1 MRKLNKFVIALLF
14 ASAITS
20 VHAAAD
26 KSKLYSDVPTSH
38 WAYKAVEDLTQKG
51 LIVGMP
57 NGTFKGNK
65 PLTRYSFAVVVS
77 RMLERYAELTENG
90 NFVSQKDLK
99 TLEDLV
105 SEFVTEIESISED
118 IKTIKADVS
127 DLKTDVKQNKTDI
140 SELKEKNSDI
150 DSRLE
155 NLGKVKVTGDILVQ
169 NLDYKKTAKNMDD
182 FQNVQVRIGFNAKPS
197 DKVEADFR
205 YVAYDK
211 DLDSNRDPRDYDR
224 MLPENPNNPDPNR
237 DYNGTSKSI
246 FGRARGENKVEI
258 AKVKV
263 NKVFN
268 ENDYIQ
274 VGRDFMTHGHALVIN
289 DYADAVTYSTKAG
302 DVTVTGNAIFA
313 DYDNGAN
320 PNKKGKQIWNLNA
333 DTKVKSHNIYAGVY
347 VDQGKDFYNVNAS
360 GTVILINQG
369 NGSTTPYQ
377 FKDVSCVVTEVGSS
391 GNLTSDGK
399 VKYDAAMVASS
410 IERKNMENLGKKDK
424 ATGYLWHAALGY
436 DASPNFN
443 LKAAYTT
450 ADKNFDG
457 IISLDKNQGSVDG
470 HTTPFDDIARYQ
482 NLLGGMLVDNFANTS
497 DLKLQFEY
505 SFANNQSIRFAYDIV
520 KENHNRV
527 KSGFTPNGN
536 YCDNWNMTSNFYDP
550 VNDAYNGY
558 NKLDAKIS
566 TLEYKYR
573 FDPST
578 RLSLGFTNADKSGC
592 RDEANEKV
600 KDEKLFWTE
609 VYSKF

>member
-1 MRKLNKFVIALLF
+1 MRKLNKFIIALLF

-20 VHAAAD
+20 VNAASN
-26 KSKLYSDVPTSH
+26 KSKLYSDVPTNH

-51 LIVGMP
+51 LIVGLP

-118 IKTIKADVS
+118 IKNIKSDVS

-140 SELKEKNSDI
+140 SELKEEVSKKNSEI
-150 DSRLE
+150 DSKLE
-155 NLGKVKVTGDILVQ
+155 HLGKVKVTGDMLVQ
-169 NLDYKKTAKNMDD
+169 SLDYQKTAKNMDD

-205 YVAYDK
+205 YVAYDR
-211 DLDSNRDPRDYDR
+211 DLDSNND
-224 MLPENPNNPDPNR
+224 ENQR
-237 DYNGTSKSI
+237 INGPSKST
-246 FGRARGENKVEI
+246 FGRAQGDNKVEI

-268 ENDYIQ
+268 DNDSVQ
-274 VGRDFMTHGHALVIN
+274 VGRDFMTHGHGIVIN
-289 DYADAVTYSTKAG
+289 DYADAVSYSTKAG
-302 DVTVTGNAIFA
+302 DVTITGNAIFA
-313 DYDNGAN
+313 DYDNGIN
-320 PNKKGKQIWNLNA
+320 PNKKGEQIWNINA
-333 DTKVKSHNIYAGVY
+333 DVDVKGHNIYAGLY
-347 VDQGKDFYNVNAS
+347 QQDTKHYYEDLN
-360 GTVILINQG
+360 G
-369 NGSTTPYQ
+369 NGIITNDEIHYKNRLKQ
-377 FKDVSCVVTEVGSS
+377 VAEVGSS
-391 GNLTSDGK
+391 GKITNDGK
-399 VKYDAAMVASS
+399 LRYDAAMVAS
-410 IERKNMENLGKKDK
+410 INERKNMINAGKKDK
-424 ATGYLWHAALGY
+424 ATGYLWHTALGY

-457 IISLDKNQGSVDG
+457 IISLDKNQSSTDG
-470 HTTPFDDIARYQ
+470 RTTPFDDIARFQ
-482 NLLGGMLVDNFANTS
+482 NLLGGMLADKFYNTS

-520 KENHNRV
+520 KENHNQV
-527 KSGFTPNGN
+527 KSGFTPDGD
-536 YCDNWNMTSNFYDP
+536 YCDNYNVAGYD
-550 VNDAYNGY
+550 
-558 NKLDAKIS
+558 KLNAKIS
-566 TLEYKYR
+566 TLEYKYQ
-573 FDPST
+573 FDSST
-578 RLSLGFTNADKSGC
+578 RLSLGVANADKGDC
-592 RDEANEKV
+592 RTTNDKGDIIKP
-600 KDEKLFWTE
+600 KDENLFYTE

>member
-1 MRKLNKFVIALLF
+1 
-14 ASAITS
+14 
-20 VHAAAD
+20 
-26 KSKLYSDVPTSH
+26 
-38 WAYKAVEDLTQKG
+38 
-51 LIVGMP
+51 MP

-118 IKTIKADVS
+118 IKNIKSDVS

-140 SELKEKNSDI
+140 SELKEEVSKKNSEI
-150 DSRLE
+150 DSKLE
-155 NLGKVKVTGDILVQ
+155 HLGKVKVTGDMLVQ
-169 NLDYKKTAKNMDD
+169 SLDYQKTAKNMDD

-197 DKVEADFR
+197 DKVEADFQ

-211 DLDSNRDPRDYDR
+211 DLDSNRDPRDFDR
-224 MLPENPNNPDPNR
+224 IDNPNNDR

-258 AKVKV
+258 AKIKV
-263 NKVFN
+263 NKVLN
-268 ENDYIQ
+268 DNDYIQ
-274 VGRDFMTHGHALVIN
+274 VGRDFMTHGHALVLN

-302 DVTVTGNAIFA
+302 DVKITANAIFA
-313 DYDNGAN
+313 DYDNGIN
-320 PNKKGKQIWNLNA
+320 EHKKGKQIWNLNA
-333 DTKVKSHNIYAGVY
+333 DTNIKGHNIYAGVY
-347 VDQGKDFYNVNAS
+347 VDQGKDYFNVDENNN
-360 GTVILINQG
+360 VILIDQG

-377 FKDVSCVVTEVGSS
+377 YKDESLIITEVGSS

-399 VKYDAAMVASS
+399 VKYDAAMVAS
-410 IERKNMENLGKKDK
+410 INERKNMVNNGRKDK
-424 ATGYLWHAALGY
+424 ATGYLGHAALAY
-436 DASPNFN
+436 DASSNLT

-457 IISLDKNQGSVDG
+457 IISLDKNQSSIDG
-470 HTTPFDDIARYQ
+470 HTTPFDDIARFQ
-482 NLLGGMLVDNFANTS
+482 NLLGGMLAENFANTS

-520 KENHNRV
+520 KENHNQV
-527 KSGFTPNGN
+527 KSGYTPYGTF
-536 YCDNWNMTSNFYDP
+536 CDNYNMTSNYIYIPGEDL
-550 VNDAYNGY
+550 NGY